1 MDRFRSATWRDRGYG
16 RAVLAAAL
24 CVMIGNAA
32 AAPGRWS
39 SAGPYGGRVDSALA
53 SPLEP
58 GVVYASAH
66 RSVYRST
73 DSGLNWSLASAG
85 LSTISVGDTVLAAHP
100 AQAGTLALAGAR
112 GVFATVNGGRSWL
125 RRDTGLPTSSSFRT
139 VDIAFAPTEPLRLY
153 LASADDGLYRTLN
166 GGASWTT
173 VGGSSLPSDLDR
185 IAVDPAN
192 AQVVLTWVRDRNE
205 GVYPASLYRSSD
217 GGVSFAA
224 VTGPWDGGGPID
236 QPLSLLA
243 FNANTPGTVFLAGP
257 FGNYRSLDG
266 GASFTAL
273 PPLPGANTQRLQSLA
288 SDPLVAGRVLFGT
301 SDGVLLTL
309 DNGGAFVPR
318 NGGLSVTAGDPASI
332 GPVIIDPVNS
342 NRWLAFSVSGDVF
355 VTGNAG
361 LNWTP
366 ASTGLRG
373 TGIQTVAVHPT
384 RPQRVFAGLR
394 NLRTEAT
401 SPALYQSDD
410 GAQNWFR
417 FNSALLLDTV
427 NTIAFDPGTVATPAT
442 TRIYAG
448 GADFAPVGLLPTA
461 YRGGVFRSGDGGLTW
476 APADTLVP
484 MPVAGPAATG
494 EVTSILVDPG
504 SVAGGHAQVLYF
516 AARGG
521 VRCIGGVPT
530 VEVARI
536 WGSNNAS
543 DSWAPRDGL
552 PPGVC
557 SPRTQ
562 YPLPLTLAIDGGV
575 ASTIYAGTALAG
587 YCADCGDPLPTQA
600 NGVFKSTDSGQNWSP
615 ASNGLPLM
623 SGSGSTLDVLA
634 LASVPGQPGTVY
646 AALNDPTVE
655 DAPGRVF
662 KTTDGG
668 ANWSPADADI
678 VGLRVRALRV
688 DPGAPNRIYAGAA
701 GIEVTPGG
709 VYVSDDGGD
718 SWASI
723 SIDLPVDS
731 AQSLALSL
739 PVAGPP
745 TLHAGTDEGVFSLTR
760 VPDGDL
766 DGPSDATE
774 DLAPNAGDGNND
786 GIADRLQTD
795 VASFAIPAGLLPA
808 PARGG
813 SRQGTVSNT
822 ELSIRGSSCEQ
833 VYDVAAIDPES
844 LPEDPDFEPNAG
856 LIRFEFIDCPAAMVR
871 IAFHDEAFGP
881 EWRFRRYGPLS
892 SANVLTLGWLG
903 MGTAASRAGNVWTL
917 QITDNSPGD
926 LRREVGRILFVGGP
940 VRLAPLFANGFE

>member
-1 MDRFRSATWRDRGYG
+1 MGRFRIATWRER
-16 RAVLAAAL
+16 RLLAVAL
-24 CVMIGNAA
+24 CAMIGSAT

-112 GVFATVNGGRSWL
+112 GVFATVNSGRTWL
-125 RRDTGLPTSSSFRT
+125 RRDNGLPINSSFRT
-139 VDIAFAPTEPLRLY
+139 VDIDFAPSEPARLY
-153 LASADDGLYRTLN
+153 LATADDGLFRTVN
-166 GGASWTT
+166 GGANWTA
-173 VGGSSLPSDLDR
+173 VGGVSLPSDLDR

-192 AQVVLTWVRDRNE
+192 AQVVLAWARDRNDA
-205 GVYPASLYRSSD
+205 VYPASLYRSSN
-217 GGVSFAA
+217 GGVSFSA

-243 FNANTPGTVFLAGP
+243 FNGNTPGTVFLAGP

-273 PPLPGANTQRLQSLA
+273 PPLPITNTQRLQSLA
-288 SDPLVAGRVLFGT
+288 FDPLVAGRVLFGT
-301 SDGVLLTL
+301 SDGVLLST
-309 DNGGAFVPR
+309 DNGAALVPR

-332 GPVIIDPVNS
+332 GPVIIDPTNN
-342 NRWLAFSVSGDVF
+342 NRWLAFSVSGEVF

-361 LNWTP
+361 LNWTA

-410 GAQNWFR
+410 GAQSWLR

-427 NTIAFDPGTVATPAT
+427 NAIAFDPGTVATPAT

-461 YRGGVFRSGDGGLTW
+461 YRGGVFRSVDGGLTW

-484 MPVAGPAATG
+484 APVAGPAATG

-504 SVAGGHAQVLYF
+504 SVAGGNAQVLYF
-516 AARGG
+516 AARGV

-543 DSWAPRDGL
+543 ASWAPRDGL

-575 ASTIYAGTALAG
+575 AGTIYAGTALAG

-600 NGVFKSTDSGQNWSP
+600 NGVFKSSDSGQNWSP

-623 SGSGSTLDVLA
+623 SGSGSTLDVVA
-634 LASVPGQPGTVY
+634 LASVPGQPGRLY

-662 KTTDGG
+662 RTTDGG
-668 ANWSPADADI
+668 ANWSPADAGI
-678 VGLRVRALRV
+678 VGLRVRALRI
-688 DPGAPNRIYAGAA
+688 DPGVPNRIYAAAA

-709 VYVSDDGGD
+709 VYVSNDGGD

-745 TLHAGTDEGVFSLTR
+745 TLHAGTDEGVWSLTR

-766 DGPSDATE
+766 DGPPDATE

-795 VASFAIPAGLLPA
+795 VASFEIPASLLPLSQ
-808 PARGG
+808 RGG
-813 SRQGTVSNT
+813 GRQGTISNT
-822 ELSIRGSSCEQ
+822 ELIIRGSSCQQ
-833 VYDVAAIDPES
+833 VYDVAAIDPEG
-844 LPEDPDFEPNAG
+844 LPEDPDFEPSAG
-856 LIRFEFIDCPAAMVR
+856 LMRFEFVDCPAATVR
-871 IAFHDEAFGP
+871 IAFHDETFGQ
-881 EWRFRRYGPLS
+881 EWRFRRYGPSS

-903 MGTAASRAGNVWTL
+903 MGAAASRAGNVWTL
-917 QITDNSPGD
+917 EITDNSPGD

-940 VRLAPLFANGFE
+940 VRLTPLFATGFE